1 MINNNLPRRLIPT
14 KVPGYARDPR
24 NHSLINTNN
33 DAYKTYMKLRDE
45 KLKVK
50 NLTEQVDSLQSQFDE
65 MKNLLQTLVN
75 KG

>member
-1 MINNNLPRRLIPT
+1 MINNNLGRQLVQT
-14 KVPGYARDPR
+14 KVPGYARDLR
-24 NHSLINTNN
+24 NNALINTNN

>member
-1 MINNNLPRRLIPT
+1 MINNNLGRQLVQT
-14 KVPGYARDPR
+14 KVPGYVRDLR
-24 NHSLINTNN
+24 NNALINTNN

>member
-1 MINNNLPRRLIPT
+1 MINNNLPRKLVPT

-24 NHSLINTNN
+24 NHALINTNN